1 MSWAAF
7 IFFCKWN
14 KSKLNLLYCEHVIIN
29 IFQVSALWMRGRV
42 YALEIM
48 LQTVKDHEQPD
59 LWKITRPVPSA
70 AMRALTAPP
79 GCSTRKMVTA
89 GSRQRQTVF
98 RKVQSASGELN
109 SVQVDKKSAIYY
121 SEV

>member
-1 MSWAAF
+1 
-7 IFFCKWN
+7 
-14 KSKLNLLYCEHVIIN
+14 
-29 IFQVSALWMRGRV
+29 MRGRV

-59 LWKITRPVPSA
+59 QWMITRPAPSA

-79 GCSTRKMVTA
+79 GCSTRRMVTA
-89 GSRQRQTVF
+89 GSRQLQTVF